1 MAVVSGAETFYVS
14 ESNIYSAVSDW
25 TASDTKPR
33 TEIVRIGYEDGF
45 FTEGSTGSVSGE
57 LNNSF
62 SMDEYNG
69 NLRLVT
75 TTAGWNKD
83 YSEYTRT
90 NGLYILDADMKTIGK
105 IENLADNEEIK
116 SARFM
121 GDTGYFVTYRNT
133 DPLFSADLS
142 DPTKP
147 KIIGELKI
155 TGFSEYLHFYGENKL
170 LGIGW
175 ETDPDTGSIEG

>member
-33 TEIVRIGYEDGF
+33 TEVVRIGYEDGF

-116 SARFM
+116 SARLIKWKF
-121 GDTGYFVTYRNT
+121 FVDSVRNVHK
-133 DPLFSADLS
+133 SVS
-142 DPTKP
+142 RC
-147 KIIGELKI
+147 
-155 TGFSEYLHFYGENKL
+155 
-170 LGIGW
+170 
-175 ETDPDTGSIEG
+175 